1 MTGRERGA
9 GSVLVLTATMMIVV
23 ALIVAA
29 SLGSGYAARH
39 RAAAAADLA
48 ALAAATELSGRHGD
62 PCSAAE
68 RISRANGAD
77 LRECVVADREVE
89 VVAAVAISGPMRWL
103 ADPVRRARAEAP
115 PPVRVGVLPS
125 GDRPAGERPSGEWLV
140 PIAGSYRLTARFGDG
155 GPNWSSGTHTGLDFA
170 APVGTPVVASS
181 AGRVTYA
188 GRSGPYGNLVVIDP
202 GSLVTYYAHLSA
214 ITVAVD
220 DDVGAGRQVGA
231 VGTTGNSTGP
241 HLHFEVRS
249 GGAPQ
254 DPEQLL
260 WR

>member
-1 MTGRERGA
+1 VTRGERGA

-23 ALIVAA
+23 GLIVAA
-29 SLGSGYAARH
+29 SMGSGYAARH

-48 ALAAATELSGRHGD
+48 ALAAATELSGMNGD
-62 PCSAAE
+62 PCGAAE

-77 LRECVVADREVE
+77 LRGCVVADREVE
-89 VVAAVAISGPMRWL
+89 VVATVAISGPMRWL

-115 PPVRVGVLPS
+115 PPARVGVV
-125 GDRPAGERPSGEWLV
+125 PAGEWV
-140 PIAGSYRLTARFGDG
+140 MPIAGSYRLTARFGDAG
-155 GPNWSSGTHTGLDFA
+155 SNWSSGTHTGLDFA

-181 AGRVTYA
+181 AGRVTFA
-188 GRSGPYGNLVVIDP
+188 GRSGPYGNLVVIDH
-202 GSLVTYYAHLSA
+202 GGVVTYYAHLSA

-220 DDVGAGRQVGA
+220 DEVGAGRQVGA
-231 VGTTGNSTGP
+231 VGTTGNATGP